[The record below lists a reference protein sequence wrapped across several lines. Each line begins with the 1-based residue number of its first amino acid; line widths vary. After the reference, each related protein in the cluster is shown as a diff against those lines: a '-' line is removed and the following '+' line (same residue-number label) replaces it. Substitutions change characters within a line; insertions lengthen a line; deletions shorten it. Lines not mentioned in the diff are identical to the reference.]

1 MGPHAVH
8 RTSTTALGQKPRGQ
22 QQPEQKKQGQGQD
35 RADAD
40 GEAAATLNG
49 VPGQRT
55 RARNAPEDPQRHAPE
70 DPQACLPEAPQRHA
84 PEDPQ
89 ACLPE
94 APQRHAPEDPRT
106 RPPEAPHRRTP
117 GAPRKHLPQDPRV
130 HAPEGSPE
138 HATADPRAR
147 VQAPGPDRRWHLWHL
162 LPTPTGTPFTFGY
175 ALVLVATSLYAQLGD
190 PATVGALLRASSTD
204 VAHLTQTPVVALV
217 GSALWVAG
225 GPASP
230 YALGFLVILTALE
243 RRIGGLRT
251 AAVFAFG
258 HVVASLATEIPVGVA
273 VWTGHLPET
282 SLHRLDF
289 GISFGLLAC
298 VGALAGVLRLAWL
311 RWGLLGAVALV
322 LLQDLIAY
330 VDPLTALG
338 HPLALCLGLAGW
350 PVVRRWKAARA
361 APSYL

>member
-1 MGPHAVH
+1 MH
-8 RTSTTALGQKPRGQ
+8 RTSTTPPGRKPQGQ
-22 QQPEQKKQGQGQD
+22 QQPEQKKQGQRPEQD
-35 RADAD
+35 RNDAD
-40 GEAAATLNG
+40 GEAAAALNA

-55 RARNAPEDPQRHAPE
+55 RARHAPE
-70 DPQACLPEAPQRHA
+70 DPQVRLPEGSSVRLPEGSPVRLPEAPQMPA
-84 PEDPQ
+84 PE
-89 ACLPE
+89 
-94 APQRHAPEDPRT
+94 
-106 RPPEAPHRRTP
+106 
-117 GAPRKHLPQDPRV
+117 APRKHLPQDPQT
-130 HAPEGSPE
+130 HAPESSPE
-138 HATADPRAR
+138 PAAADPRAR
-147 VQAPGPDRRWHLWHL
+147 VQPPVPDRRWHLWHL

-204 VAHLTQTPVVALV
+204 VAHLTHTPVVALV

-225 GPASP
+225 GLASP

-273 VWTGHLPET
+273 VWAGHLPET